1 MSAAVSYI
9 ANYANQLETLAAAVN
24 QSIYANEIYL
34 IIDGVEYYPNP
45 DTLSF
50 AGGVDC
56 QQGQRVEM
64 FGCGKERSHYRFICE
79 SYNAMG
85 NVWILMI
92 CIVRRTHRISQ
103 VCRFMQNY
111 FVREAMVI

>member
-24 QSIYANEIYL
+24 QSVYDNQIWL
-34 IIDGVEYYPNP
+34 LIDGVEYYPNP

-50 AGGVDC
+50 AGDVDC

-64 FGCGKERSHYRFICE
+64 FGCG
-79 SYNAMG
+79 N
-85 NVWILMI
+85 
-92 CIVRRTHRISQ
+92 
-103 VCRFMQNY
+103 
-111 FVREAMVI
+111 